1 MRLFYNLISLSLSM
15 TPIIVLFLLFTPALK
30 KRYSA
35 KWRYILW
42 TALSIRMLLPYSFV
56 NMTEPF
62 KKTAANVIPD
72 SVSAAV
78 GQLSADTA
86 NLNNIISLK
95 ETLFVIYIG
104 VIILY
109 LTHEILSYAVFH
121 RNILRWGRRTS
132 NREIQTIL
140 EDEKK
145 RLGIKRSVPVIISK
159 RVCSPMLSGLIKPK
173 LLLPSE
179 EYTADELRIILA
191 HELTHLKRNDI
202 SVKTIFM
209 LVSAAHWFN
218 PAVYLMIKQANKDM
232 EQSCDDCVLHE
243 ADVEKKRM
251 YCGIILKIAVNNSCY
266 GHVFSTN
273 IMSSKKNLESR
284 INDIFDNSRKKRG
297 SILLAAL
304 ILLVSISG
312 AVINVNGA
320 EQPEAEKEYEIISEE
335 NKEKDENEFKENKPE
350 NEPID
355 NNIPEV
361 PVIENI
367 QQDSGKPENSSD
379 IQDFTDEDNITEIVI
394 IDLNQLE
401 NQLRGSEIDDNSDE

>member
-1 MRLFYNLISLSLSM
+1 
-15 TPIIVLFLLFTPALK
+15 
-30 KRYSA
+30 
-35 KWRYILW
+35 
-42 TALSIRMLLPYSFV
+42 
-56 NMTEPF
+56 
-62 KKTAANVIPD
+62 
-72 SVSAAV
+72 
-78 GQLSADTA
+78 
-86 NLNNIISLK
+86 
-95 ETLFVIYIG
+95 
-104 VIILY
+104 
-109 LTHEILSYAVFH
+109 
-121 RNILRWGRRTS
+121 
-132 NREIQTIL
+132 
-140 EDEKK
+140 
-145 RLGIKRSVPVIISK
+145 
-159 RVCSPMLSGLIKPK
+159 
-173 LLLPSE
+173 
-179 EYTADELRIILA
+179 
-191 HELTHLKRNDI
+191 
-202 SVKTIFM
+202 
-209 LVSAAHWFN
+209 
-218 PAVYLMIKQANKDM
+218 
-232 EQSCDDCVLHE
+232 
-243 ADVEKKRM
+243 
-251 YCGIILKIAVNNSCY
+251 
-266 GHVFSTN
+266 
-273 IMSSKKNLESR
+273 MSSKKNLESR